1 MDQECNGEGGLS
13 LQLFIIFNKVEIF
26 NKVKGGEENPLW
38 LAYFNL
44 GLTFLTASLMDS
56 QQTIYRKR
64 ESRKTRK
71 LRHQLDFVKIFPFC
85 FVTIVFRVFSFSLIL
100 SLFRYLA
107 IPLYFILILISILL
121 QRWRNPQSSSFIM
134 EGTKS
139 IFTMGR

>member
-1 MDQECNGEGGLS
+1 M
-13 LQLFIIFNKVEIF
+13 
-26 NKVKGGEENPLW
+26 KGGEENRLW
-38 LAYFNL
+38 LAYISL
-44 GLTFLTASLMDS
+44 GSTFLLTSFMDS

-64 ESRKTRK
+64 ESRKIRR
-71 LRHQLDFVKIFPFC
+71 LRFYDQLRDQLDFVKIFPLC

-107 IPLYFILILISILL
+107 VPLYFLLILISILL

-139 IFTMGR
+139 IFTMGK